1 MNTSEKANS
10 PPLSTILRGFQ
21 SQKCQFTIPKFL
33 ARLTEKLEKEV
44 VEEHRQFPSLMC
56 FTQTY

>member
-1 MNTSEKANS
+1 MNTSEKVNS
-10 PPLSTILRGFQ
+10 PPLFAILRGFQ

-44 VEEHRQFPSLMC
+44 EEEHMQFPSLMC
-56 FTQTY
+56 FTQTC